1 MKTGVWVSRKIHRV
15 LTCSTSAGVLQ
26 EVIVLNNYST
36 KAKKILANIYRAVLR
51 CGHQKKKARA
61 QT

>member
-1 MKTGVWVSRKIHRV
+1 MKTGVWVSTKIHRV
-15 LTCSTSAGVLQ
+15 LMCSTSVGVLQ
-26 EVIVLNNYST
+26 EVTVFNNYSP
-36 KAKKILANIYRAVLR
+36 KAKKILANNYRAVLR